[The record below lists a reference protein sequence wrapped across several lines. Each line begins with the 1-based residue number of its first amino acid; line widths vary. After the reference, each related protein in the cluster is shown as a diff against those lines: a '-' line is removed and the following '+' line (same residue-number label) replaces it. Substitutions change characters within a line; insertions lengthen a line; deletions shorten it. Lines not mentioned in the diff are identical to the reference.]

1 MYTAYEGTMKDWNL
15 LKSCEQ
21 ELPENVNTKGG
32 GSYRVSRI
40 SFSTKKD
47 ATIKEKPHSEIP
59 NYL

>member
-15 LKSCEQ
+15 LKSSEQ

-32 GSYRVSRI
+32 ESYRVSRI

-47 ATIKEKPHSEIP
+47 ATTKEKPHSEIP